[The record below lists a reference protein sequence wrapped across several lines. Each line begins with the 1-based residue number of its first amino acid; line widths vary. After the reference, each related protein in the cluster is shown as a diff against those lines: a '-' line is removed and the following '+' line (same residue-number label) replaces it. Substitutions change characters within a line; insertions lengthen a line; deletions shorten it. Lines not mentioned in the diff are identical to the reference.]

1 MSGALGETLSAGR
14 ARAVSDTRRLRFLGA
29 PFDKVDYD
37 EVVALIDAARTDETF
52 KYIVTPNV
60 DHVVRLS
67 AQPDLDGL
75 YEAAWLTLCDSRPI
89 AFLAKAAS
97 LDLPLVTGSDLT
109 VRLFDHVIR
118 EGDGIALIA
127 PNEAVIAA
135 MRAKYPHLR
144 LRAYVPPLGV
154 SENPEEITRC
164 VQFILRERADFI
176 FLAIGCPQSEKIAY
190 ALSRVE
196 HATGLCLCIGA
207 SLEFITGMKKR
218 APYWMNRIGIEW
230 LHRLASDPKRLWR
243 RYVFALMPFG
253 WLVVKEFGQNR
264 ASRNAGKA

>member
-1 MSGALGETLSAGR
+1 MSGALGEAQSADR
-14 ARAVSDTRRLRFLGA
+14 ARAVPDTRRLRFLGA
-29 PFDKVDYD
+29 PFDSVDSD
-37 EVVALIDAARTDETF
+37 EVLALIDAARADGTF

-67 AQPDLDGL
+67 AQPELDSH
-75 YEAAWLTLCDSRPI
+75 YETAWLTLCDSRPI

-97 LDLPLVTGSDLT
+97 VDLPLVTGSDLT
-109 VRLFDHVIR
+109 VRLFEHVIR

-127 PNEAVIAA
+127 PNEAVIAV
-135 MRAKYPHLR
+135 MREKYPHLR
-144 LRAYVPPLGV
+144 LRSYVPPLGV
-154 SENPEEITRC
+154 SENPEEIARC
-164 VQFILRERADFI
+164 VEFVLREQADFV

-190 ALSRVE
+190 ALSKVE

-207 SLEFITGMKKR
+207 SLEFMTGMKKR
-218 APYWMNRIGIEW
+218 APYWMNRVGIEW

-253 WLVVKEFGQNR
+253 RLVVKEFGQ
-264 ASRNAGKA
+264 SWTSHNATKA